1 MKIEHL
7 LYMPII
13 FVFPDIHG
21 KDHASSQKRQ
31 IRVPAGTVKMYTGC
45 SRNIDAELK
54 NIFSPIRASHSSHS
68 NASSVSYGTPEHTG
82 ENHSG
87 AYQDPKVF
95 SSEGYYQSLR
105 REKYSSASELLMARP
120 NSSGP
125 SVFMREFGRD
135 HR

>member
-1 MKIEHL
+1 MDWT
-7 LYMPII
+7 PII
-13 FVFPDIHG
+13 YAHDFLFPENHV

-31 IRVPAGTVKMYTGC
+31 IKVPTGPVKMYTGC

-95 SSEGYYQSLR
+95 SSEGYYQSLQ

>member
-1 MKIEHL
+1 
-7 LYMPII
+7 MPMT
-13 FVFPDIHG
+13 FVFPDNYG
-21 KDHASSQKRQ
+21 KDPASSQQRQ
-31 IRVPAGTVKMYTGC
+31 IKVPAGTVKRYTGC

-87 AYQDPKVF
+87 GYQDPKVF
-95 SSEGYYQSLR
+95 SSEGQYQFLQR
-105 REKYSSASELLMARP
+105 GKYSSASELLMARP